1 VCLAEIEI
9 GHTQADKNKRN
20 IASVLVVFTLF
31 CFPSRFIFASITD
44 VMAEGERELVQSS
57 FLYKILLQQ
66 L

>member
-31 CFPSRFIFASITD
+31 CFPSRFVFASITD
-44 VMAEGERELVQSS
+44 VMAEGERELA
-57 FLYKILLQQ
+57 
-66 L
+66 